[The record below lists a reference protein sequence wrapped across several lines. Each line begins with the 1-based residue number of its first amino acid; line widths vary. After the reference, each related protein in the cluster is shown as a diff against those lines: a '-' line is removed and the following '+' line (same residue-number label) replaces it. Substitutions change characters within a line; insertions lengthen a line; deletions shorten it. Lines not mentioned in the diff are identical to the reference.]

1 MHNQLKIYK
10 SSAGSGKTY
19 TLVKE
24 YLRLVLKK
32 PDEYKHILAITF
44 TNKATEEMKSRIV
57 ESLIELKD
65 GKNGGLREE
74 LAKELPKTDVKLH
87 AQMAL
92 DNILHDYSNFSVCTI
107 DSFFNRV
114 IQSIAREIQLPL
126 GLEVQLNTDEV
137 IEEMTSLLM
146 ADVSNDAELSQ
157 WLTDFLFQK
166 LREDK
171 GWSIEGEIE
180 SIAKELFKEKSI
192 DRQAHSRKQ
201 VRDFFQSLKTIKAEF
216 EKAMK
221 SFGDEALKILDVHE
235 LSADDFAYK
244 SAGVA
249 GYFGKIRDKN
259 KLNNY
264 VPSKRTLDG
273 AASSDSW
280 CPKTSPH
287 RNIITPLVEN
297 TLLPLLRRAL
307 EYYEKEF
314 PAYAASVEVLKRIF
328 LLGIVEDLKKKLQQY
343 RTENNLLLISDT
355 PKILGEVISAEET
368 PFLYEKTGSRFHHF
382 LIDEFQDTSDLQW
395 KNLLPLVIN
404 SLSAGNFTM
413 VVGDVKQ
420 SIYRWRSGNM
430 NLLANELREDLS
442 TFSSIIKEESL
453 DTNYRSKKNI
463 IDFNNEFFSAAPA
476 ILNQVL
482 ELDENHLL
490 NESYSKEAQQKVAE
504 RNGEGGYIQV
514 NFFSSKENDEE
525 TISWKDIAK
534 EKLIAGINKVCEYG
548 YKLGDIAVLVRNNK
562 EGDEVATFLIGNG
575 ITKVISPDSL
585 LLVRSPKIRFLINAM
600 RYLDDKN
607 NHLVQ
612 TYIAY
617 GYTKFKSEPE
627 IDLHSLFT
635 LASLKQRTK
644 NKAEPA
650 PSLFE
655 AGSLDDSVFNRVM
668 PEAFTA
674 HTIALSKLPVYE
686 LCEELIRIFGLDSN
700 DAYVLRFLDLV
711 LEYSSK
717 HNSSV
722 KNFIQWWDES
732 PSAQNTAVVTSEN
745 EDAIRIMTI
754 HRSKGLQF
762 PVVFMPFT
770 DWKLQPDARDI
781 LWVKSEASPFNEFG
795 KVPVSP
801 SKHLMHSAFKE
812 DYEEEIVLS
821 AIDNIN
827 LLYVAFTR
835 AEEQLYIFCPDGST
849 ENMNSVSKL
858 VRKVMEANADW
869 KKQLQSSEEVHIGAM
884 KEKSAAK
891 QKSREESFELTKYET
906 LNWKEK
912 IRLSTHSDELI
923 EMLNLPAAKAI
934 NYGVLVHRVLSSIGD
949 VKDINRV
956 VQQLFFEGLLTTEEK
971 EHLEKELSEV
981 LAVEEIAAFFSGDYT
996 VMSEREIILPSGEM
1010 LRPDRVLVKDT
1021 KAIVI
1026 DFKSGKQNKSH
1037 EAQVNRYAEVL
1048 QQMGYTFVK
1057 KYLVYLAERKVI
1069 EVSGLK
1075 FKVRSQTSDVTLN
1088 LEP

>member
-1 MHNQLKIYK
+1 MGNQLKIYM

-24 YLRLVLKK
+24 YLRLVLLA
-32 PDEYKHILAITF
+32 PSEYKHILAITF

-65 GKNGGLREE
+65 GKNNSLKNDI
-74 LAKELPKTDVKLH
+74 AKELPKVDIKTN
-87 AQMAL
+87 AQRAL

-114 IQSIAREIQLPL
+114 IKSIAREIQLPL

-137 IEEMTSLLM
+137 VDEMSSLLM
-146 ADVSNDAELSQ
+146 EDVSQDAELSQ

-180 SIAKELFKEKSI
+180 SIAKELFKEKSL
-192 DRQAHSRKQ
+192 DRQTHSRKQ
-201 VRDFFQSLKTIKAEF
+201 VRKFFSSLKDIRAEF
-216 EKAMK
+216 EKTMK
-221 SFGDEALKILDVHE
+221 AFGDEALKILDVHE
-235 LSADDFAYK
+235 ISADDFAYK
-244 SAGVA
+244 SAGVI
-249 GYFGKIRDKN
+249 GYFEKIRDKN

-264 VPSKRTLDG
+264 IPSKRTLDG
-273 AASSDSW
+273 TASADSW
-280 CPKTSPH
+280 CSKSSPN
-287 RNIITPLVEN
+287 RNIILPLVDH
-297 TLLPLLRRAL
+297 TLLPLLRRTL
-307 EYYEKEF
+307 DYYKKEF
-314 PAYAASVEVLKRIF
+314 PRYAAAVEVLKRIF

-355 PKILGEVISAEET
+355 PKILSGVISAEET
-368 PFLYEKTGSRFHHF
+368 PFLYEKAGNRFHHF

-430 NLLANELREDLS
+430 NLLANELKEDLS
-442 TFSSIIKEESL
+442 TFGSIIKEETL
-453 DTNYRSKKNI
+453 ETNFRSKKNI
-463 IDFNNEFFSAAPA
+463 IDFNNEFFNAAPA
-476 ILNQVL
+476 ILNKVL

-490 NESYSKEAQQKVAE
+490 NASYSKEAQQKIAE
-504 RNGEGGYIQV
+504 RNAEGGYIQV
-514 NFFSSKENDEE
+514 NFFSSKEGNEE

-534 EKLIAGINKVCEYG
+534 DKLLSGIHKVRESG
-548 YKLGDIAVLVRNNK
+548 FKLRDISVLVRNNR
-562 EGDEVATFLIGNG
+562 EGDEVATFLISNG

-585 LLVRSPKIRFLINAM
+585 LLIRSSKIRFLINVM
-600 RYLDDKN
+600 RYLDDRN

-612 TYIAY
+612 TYISYAY
-617 GYTKFKSEPE
+617 SQFTKQSG
-627 IDLHSLFT
+627 IDLHSIFT
-635 LASLKQRTK
+635 LSAIKQKSKGKSET
-644 NKAEPA
+644 EPT
-650 PSLFE
+650 LFE
-655 AGSLDDSVFNRVM
+655 TGSLDATLFNRLM

-674 HTIALSKLPVYE
+674 HTLALSKLPVFE
-686 LCEELIRIFGLDSN
+686 LCEELIKIFEVDSN

-711 LEYSSK
+711 LEYSGK

-722 KNFIQWWDES
+722 KNFLQWWDES

-762 PVVFMPFT
+762 PVVFIPFT
-770 DWKLQPDARDI
+770 DWKLLPDARDI
-781 LWVKSEASPFNEFG
+781 LWVKSDDSPFHEFG

-801 SKHLMHSAFKE
+801 SKHLMNSSFKE
-812 DYEEEIVLS
+812 DYEDEVVLS
-821 AIDNIN
+821 AIDNVN

-835 AEEQLYIFCPDGST
+835 AEEQLYIFGPDGAT

-858 VRKVMEANADW
+858 IRKVMESNSDW
-869 KKQLQSSEEVHIGAM
+869 IKQLESAEEVIIGEIKQKNA
-884 KEKSAAK
+884 SK
-891 QKSREESFELTKYET
+891 QKSRDESFELKKYET
-906 LNWKEK
+906 LNWKEH

-934 NYGVLVHRVLSSIGD
+934 NYGVLVHRVLSSIRD
-949 VKDINRV
+949 VNDIHRI
-956 VQQLFFEGLLTTEEK
+956 VQQFFFQGLITSEEK
-971 EHLEKELSEV
+971 DHLEKELSEV
-981 LAVEEIAAFFSGDYT
+981 LSVAEIAEFFRSDYT
-996 VMSEREIILPSGEM
+996 AISEREIILPSGEM
-1010 LRPDRVLVKDT
+1010 LRPDRVLILNE

-1037 EAQVNRYAEVL
+1037 EVQVNRYAEVL
-1048 QQMGYTFVK
+1048 QQMGYTSVE
-1057 KYLVYLAERKVI
+1057 KYLVYLSERKVI
-1069 EVSGLK
+1069 EIDK
-1075 FKVRSQTSDVTLN
+1075 MQIFAADSQIKSEVN
-1088 LEP
+1088 F